1 MICGNLTICAK
12 AEYEGALLGE
22 DLDVMI
28 MEVGDHDVA
37 VRVCCHVVRSSK
49 LGTIGTTGTKLCQ
62 HLEKFFFCK
71 DKRFQTECSRP
82 FLKLDGG

>member
-37 VRVCCHVVRSSK
+37 VRICCHVVRSSK
-49 LGTIGTTGTKLCQ
+49 LRTIGTTRTKLRQ
-62 HLEKFFFCK
+62 NLEKYFFVKIK
-71 DKRFQTECSRP
+71 DFKQNVADLS
-82 FLKLDGG
+82 